1 MEEEDKKEEEEE
13 REEKG
18 EGNDS
23 KNGRDCQCKA
33 EGEDRRTIARREM
46 GMDREKQRQG
56 DASTMVPERV
66 LVPPLK
72 LTAPASAVS
81 DDGSDAVLLSTSTRE
96 GSMQSSNRERL
107 STVRFEWRRLRCIG
121 RGFSSSVYESVRLDT
136 GELMAVK
143 EIVLHGGVAEHFS
156 KTTTKKSGFVRHA
169 AMLLKQHRNEGFT
182 PVSCVGQVEL
192 RRIPKGPIRA
202 ELP

>member
-1 MEEEDKKEEEEE
+1 MEEEDNKKDEEE
-13 REEKG
+13 REGKG
-18 EGNDS
+18 EENDS
-23 KNGRDCQCKA
+23 KKGGDFQGNA
-33 EGEDRRTIARREM
+33 EGGNRRTIAKREM
-46 GMDREKQRQG
+46 GTDKEKHRQG

-66 LVPPLK
+66 IVPPLK

-81 DDGSDAVLLSTSTRE
+81 DDESDAVLLSTSARE
-96 GSMQSSNRERL
+96 GLVQSSNRERL
-107 STVRFEWRRLRCIG
+107 STVRFEWRKLRCIG

-169 AMLLKQHRNEGFT
+169 TMLLKQHRHNAKFSKQQRGL
-182 PVSCVGQVEL
+182 CC
-192 RRIPKGPIRA
+192 RI
-202 ELP
+202 